1 LYVIILLKI
10 FLDEEGMTMEEEKII
25 SIEERIPKLKEKRR
39 KKANRTLLF
48 YLTLFFL
55 LIAIIVYLQSPFSNV
70 AYVAVEGNNVITDE
84 QVIAYSELELD
95 QNIWRMN
102 KKLVEEKIKEH
113 PIVKDV
119 KVERKLPQTVL
130 ITVSEKRIVGY
141 IKEKDY
147 YLPIVNDGVIITNTE
162 IAKPGSAPLFVN
174 FTDELYLQRFVEE
187 INQLPTHI
195 LKMISEVHWKPTEH
209 NKYSIVLYMNDGFI
223 VNATI
228 RDFANKMNTY
238 PSIVAQLD
246 TEEKGIIHMDVGV
259 YVETFK

>member
-1 LYVIILLKI
+1 
-10 FLDEEGMTMEEEKII
+10 MTMEEEKIV

-70 AYVAVEGNNVITDE
+70 AYVAVEGNNVITDD
-84 QVIAYSELELD
+84 QVIAFSELELD

-102 KKLVEEKIKEH
+102 KKSVEEKIKEH
-113 PIVKDV
+113 PVVKDV

-147 YLPIVNDGVIITNTE
+147 YLPILNDGVIITNTE
-162 IAKPGSAPLFVN
+162 YAKIGLAPLFVN
-174 FTDELYLQRFVEE
+174 LIYVFDIHYLIDILY
-187 INQLPTHI
+187 
-195 LKMISEVHWKPTEH
+195 
-209 NKYSIVLYMNDGFI
+209 
-223 VNATI
+223 
-228 RDFANKMNTY
+228 
-238 PSIVAQLD
+238 
-246 TEEKGIIHMDVGV
+246 
-259 YVETFK
+259 